1 MNGSVDS
8 SLGLLGVGR
17 YLSIGGINDQG
28 TTKFVVVDDDPST
41 TVHPKIVIAFPRG
54 ILSNV
59 PQEENIM
66 RITIISSLALL
77 GLLLGLS
84 AQVAANEGSLAFV
97 GARIIDGTAA
107 EPIED
112 GVLVITDGRIRTV
125 GPRSAVTIPA
135 GARQID
141 VSGKTIMPGLINA
154 HGHVG
159 NTVGLGTG
167 PYDTDNLLR
176 QLGLYA
182 RYGVTTVNS
191 LGGDEEQGFALR
203 NSQYDSDLN
212 RARIFVAGSVVVGDS
227 EQAIRDEVNRN
238 ADMGANFIKVR
249 VDDNLGATQKMPQN
263 LFDALVDQAHIRRL
277 PVAVHLFYLDDAK
290 YILNAGA
297 DLIAHSV
304 RDVPVDS
311 EFIKL
316 LNDKS
321 VCYIPTLTREVST
334 FVYEAEPDF
343 FSDPYFLK
351 EADPAVLEELMT
363 PERQSRMR
371 NSRSAQQYKIALD
384 VAMANI
390 KALNDAGVRIAM
402 GTDTGPPARFQG
414 YFEHMEMHMMVEA
427 GMSPLDAIRASTGI
441 AADCINEGDVG
452 TLEPGR
458 WGDLIVLAANPIEDI
473 ENTKTIESVWIA
485 GNRVPD

>member
-1 MNGSVDS
+1 MRTTITAV
-8 SLGLLGVGR
+8 LTLLGF
-17 YLSIGGINDQG
+17 L
-28 TTKFVVVDDDPST
+28 T
-41 TVHPKIVIAFPRG
+41 IANP
-54 ILSNV
+54 
-59 PQEENIM
+59 PA
-66 RITIISSLALL
+66 T
-77 GLLLGLS
+77 
-84 AQVAANEGSLAFV
+84 ANEGSLAFV

-112 GVLVITDGRIRTV
+112 GVLVITAGRIRSV
-125 GPRSAVTIPA
+125 GPRSAVTIPE

-159 NTVGLGTG
+159 GTLGLGGGQYNTG
-167 PYDTDNLLR
+167 NLLR

-203 NSQYDSDLN
+203 NRQHDPDLN

-227 EQAIRDEVNRN
+227 EAAIRAEVNRN

-249 VDDNLGATQKMPQN
+249 IDDNLGATQKMPRH

-277 PVAVHLFYLDDAK
+277 PVAVHLFYLEDAK
-290 YILNAGA
+290 YMLNAGA

-304 RDVPVDS
+304 RDLPVDT
-311 EFIKL
+311 EFINLINAK
-316 LNDKS
+316 D

-334 FVYEAEPDF
+334 FVYENEPEF
-343 FSDPYFLK
+343 FSDPFFLK
-351 EADPAVLEELMT
+351 EVEPAIIEQLKS
-363 PERQSRMR
+363 PERQSRLR
-371 NSRSAQQYKIALD
+371 NSSSAQRYKIALE

-390 KALNDAGVRIAM
+390 RALDEAGVKIAM

-414 YFEHMEMHMMVEA
+414 YFEHLEMQMMVAA
-427 GMSPLDAIRASTGI
+427 GMSPLDAIRASTGV
-441 AADCINEGDVG
+441 AADCINVGDVG
-452 TLEPGR
+452 TLEPGK
-458 WGDLIVLAANPIEDI
+458 WGDLVVLGANPAVDI